1 MKNWNIKGGLAKCF
15 NWLAKML
22 SGDAVLKWGLDRYLG
37 LVCYCFLLFSAII
50 AWSLTV
56 ENDMVKVKDNEKKL
70 EGLRIYY
77 HQAELNYV
85 GMDSRST
92 VNRMLVNYN
101 SKLHAPAQPPG
112 RIILKRQ
119 KEEDE
124 S

>member
-1 MKNWNIKGGLAKCF
+1 MKINFKGWIAKGLNRLAKV
-15 NWLAKML
+15 L
-22 SGDAVLKWGLDRYLG
+22 SGDAMLTIGLDRHLG
-37 LVCYCFLLFSAII
+37 LVCYGFLLFSAII

-56 ENDMVKVKDNEKKL
+56 ESDMVKVKNNEKKL

-101 SKLHAPAQPPG
+101 SKLHAPSQPPG

-119 KEEDE
+119 KVQDE